1 MAEPTQCPK
10 CGTPLVP
17 AADGPSCPR
26 CLLAAG
32 LESGGAADPASAAA
46 PSAEEMGKHF
56 PQLEILELL
65 GQGGMGLVYKAKQ
78 KSLDRIVA
86 LKVLAP
92 EAAREAG
99 FADRFSREARTLA
112 RLQHPNIVGVHD
124 FGSADGLFYLV
135 MEFVDGANLRQAIRT
150 GKLSAREALAIVPQ
164 VCDALQY
171 AHDQGVVHRDIKPE
185 NILVDRSG
193 RVRIADFG
201 LAKIVQRTPVDMTIT
216 RAGQVMGTLH
226 YMAPE
231 QYRTPDSVDHRAD
244 IYSLGVV
251 FYEMLTG
258 ELPLGSFPMP
268 SSKAGVDVRL
278 DKVVMRA
285 LESERDRRW
294 QHASEMKTHVSAI
307 AEGAAAAPPTPAAA
321 PTAAAAAAAPAAVPA
336 PPPAPDPAVHP
347 LAFWGGLGIPLA
359 LGAGFL
365 GWLLVRPF
373 GSGHAASWTGALF
386 LSATAMAGWI
396 ASMIGWGKIHH
407 DRARWK
413 GLGWAITGTFL
424 PPVLFCAGGY
434 VAPVFVWLG
443 SPTREARLA
452 RIAGK
457 GMDMPG
463 ITIGEDGIHM
473 PGIDIDDKGI
483 RAPGVEINDKGI
495 KAPGVVINDKGIR
508 APGVTI
514 EDGAGGGRVKMPGVE
529 AEDKSKDAVVILG
542 EPKSWTATDRDP
554 LLRAAKALWAERG
567 EEFLTMSFEQGMLT
581 PRHYAARFR
590 LDRVVVQKDACHALS
605 VWMHDEEPV
614 GVEWEME
621 LKDGAWVGSEANVRA
636 FNDLSKPDKGATSS
650 PK

>member
-17 AADGPSCPR
+17 AADGPACPR
-26 CLLAAG
+26 CLLEAG
-32 LESGGAADPASAAA
+32 LESGGAAGAAGATA
-46 PSAEEMGKHF
+46 PSPEEMGKHF

-65 GQGGMGLVYKAKQ
+65 GQGGMGIVYKARQ
-78 KSLDRIVA
+78 RSLDRLVA

-92 EAAREAG
+92 ESAREAG

-124 FGSADGLFYLV
+124 FGSVDGLFYLV
-135 MEFVDGANLRQAIRT
+135 MDFVDGANLRQAIRA
-150 GKLSAREALAIVPQ
+150 GKLSPREALAIVPQ

-185 NILVDRSG
+185 NILMDGSG

-278 DKVVMRA
+278 DGVVMRA

-307 AEGAAAAPPTPAAA
+307 AGGPAAA
-321 PTAAAAAAAPAAVPA
+321 IPAATAAAAAPAAPSAAQAPAGPPLPEPTLNRWALLGALGVPA
-336 PPPAPDPAVHP
+336 SFLAGAV
-347 LAFWGGLGIPLA
+347 
-359 LGAGFL
+359 

-373 GSGHAASWTGALF
+373 ASGHAATWFGAL
-386 LSATAMAGWI
+386 LMLLTVLAGWVAAI
-396 ASMIGWGKIHH
+396 AGWAQVYH
-407 DRARWK
+407 DRRRWK
-413 GLGWAITGTFL
+413 GLGWAIAGTFM
-424 PPVLFCAGGY
+424 PMVLFCSGGFIL
-434 VAPVFVWLG
+434 PILVFAG
-443 SPTREARLA
+443 SPSKSPFNLRDRL
-452 RIAGK
+452 G
-457 GMDMPG
+457 GTGLDLPG
-463 ITIGEDGIHM
+463 ISIEDGPDGTHVKLPGIDIQDGPGGSRVKM
-473 PGIDIDDKGI
+473 PGIDIQDGHDGS
-483 RAPGVEINDKGI
+483 RVMTPGTD
-495 KAPGVVINDKGIR
+495 
-508 APGVTI
+508 
-514 EDGAGGGRVKMPGVE
+514 
-529 AEDKSKDAVVILG
+529 AEDPEKVAARVTGGPSSMTSKAKVIVFQGISRLLKEHSRPNNLKG
-542 EPKSWTATDRDP
+542 EPRLYGVHLEESGTSG
-554 LLRAAKALWAERG
+554 RAVYSDG
-567 EEFLTMSFEQGMLT
+567 LTTVSR
-581 PRHYAARFR
+581 PI
-590 LDRVVVQKDACHALS
+590 D
-605 VWMHDEEPV
+605 
-614 GVEWEME
+614 
-621 LKDGAWVGSEANVRA
+621 LKDGGWIWNGETESAPRPPEPG
-636 FNDLSKPDKGATSS
+636 DLDGRLTK
-650 PK
+650 